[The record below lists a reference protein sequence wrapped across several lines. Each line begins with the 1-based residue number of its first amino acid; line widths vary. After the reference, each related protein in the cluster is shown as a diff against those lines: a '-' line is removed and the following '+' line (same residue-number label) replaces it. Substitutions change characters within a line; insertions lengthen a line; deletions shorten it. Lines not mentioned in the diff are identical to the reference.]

1 MMSKFTTFLL
11 DQANR
16 GRMGRREF
24 LGRAM
29 AGGVTLVAATA
40 LYSGTAAAQEPK
52 RGGHL
57 KLGIGGGASTDTL
70 DPAGYSGSFNFLVG
84 HSWGDTLVESH
95 PETGEAL
102 PNLAQSWEPSAD
114 ASVWRFKIRQ
124 DVKFHDGTPMT
135 TADCVATLRRHAD
148 EKSQS
153 GAMGLLSSLKTIEED
168 GGDLLITL
176 SAPDADLPLILTDY
190 HLMIQPKGGA
200 EAPAAAIGT
209 GPYKLTNYQAGVRAA
224 FEKNSDDWRSD
235 RGFVDSFEMLAMNDA
250 TARVAALSS
259 GQIDFIDMVDA
270 KTVPLL
276 QRAPTVQILTSKGK
290 GFYAFLM
297 HCDTAPF
304 DNNDL
309 RLALKYAID
318 REAMLNQ
325 ILGGYGSIGNDF
337 PVNNAY
343 ALFPEGIEQRVYD
356 PDKAK
361 FHYEKSGHSGA
372 IQLRTSNAAFPGAVD
387 ATVLFQQN
395 AAAAGIQLDVRREPD
410 DGYWTNVWNV
420 QPFCASYWGGR
431 PTQDS
436 RYSTNYVSTAEWNDT
451 RFKRPDFDKLVLQAR
466 GELDQEKRKEL
477 YRQIA
482 MIQRDEGG
490 TILPVFNDYINAG
503 SKRLQGFVPDIGND
517 LSNGKLASRVWLD
530 S

>member
-1 MMSKFTTFLL
+1 MTEFSKFLL
-11 DQANR
+11 GQANR

-29 AGGVTLVAATA
+29 ASGMTLVAASS
-40 LYSGTAAAQEPK
+40 LYATSAAAQEPK

-57 KLGIGGGASTDTL
+57 RLGISGAASTDSL
-70 DPAGYSGSFNFLVG
+70 DPATYSGSFNFLVG
-84 HSWGDTLVESH
+84 HSWGDTLVETH

-102 PNLAQSWEPSAD
+102 PNLAEAWEPSAD
-114 ASVWRFKIRQ
+114 ATVWRFRIRQ
-124 DVKFHDGTPMT
+124 DVRFHDGTPMT

-153 GAMGLLSSLKTIEED
+153 GAVGLLSSLKSVEED
-168 GGDLLITL
+168 GGDLVITL
-176 SAPDADLPLILTDY
+176 EAPDADLPLILTDY

-200 EAPAAAIGT
+200 EAPLAAIGT
-209 GPYKLTNYQAGVRAA
+209 GPYKLIEYQAGVRAA
-224 FEKNSDDWRSD
+224 FEKNQDDWRDD
-235 RGFVDSFEMLAMNDA
+235 RGFVDSVEVLAMSDP

-259 GQIDFIDMVDA
+259 GQLDFIDMVDS

-276 QRAPTVQILTSKGK
+276 QRAPSVQILTSKGK

-337 PVNNAY
+337 PVNEAY
-343 ALFPEGIEQRVYD
+343 ALFPEGIEQRAYD
-356 PDKAK
+356 PEKAK
-361 FHYEKSGHSGA
+361 FHYEKSGHSGP

-387 ATVLFQQN
+387 AAVLFQQN

-431 PTQDS
+431 PTQDA
-436 RYSTNYVSTAEWNDT
+436 RYSTNYLSSAEWNDT
-451 RFKRPDFDKLVLQAR
+451 RFKREDFDKLVLQAR
-466 GELDQEKRKEL
+466 GELDSEKRKDL

-503 SKRLQGFVPDIGND
+503 GKRLKGFVPDIGND
-517 LSNGKLASRVWLD
+517 LSNGKIASRVWLD
-530 S
+530 G

>member
-1 MMSKFTTFLL
+1 MTKFSSYLL
-11 DQANR
+11 AQANK
-16 GRMGRREF
+16 GRMARREF
-24 LGRAM
+24 LGRAL
-29 AGGVTLVAATA
+29 AGGMTLVAANA
-40 LYSGTAAAQEPK
+40 LYAGSARAQEPK

-57 KLGIGGGASTDTL
+57 KMGIGGAATTDSL
-70 DPAGYSGSFNFLVG
+70 DPATYSGSFNFVVG
-84 HSWGDTLVESH
+84 HSWGDTLVETH

-102 PNLAQSWEPSAD
+102 PNLAEAWEPSSD
-114 ASVWRFKIRQ
+114 AKVWRFKIRQ
-124 DVKFHDGTPMT
+124 GVKFHDGSALT

-153 GAMGLLSSLKTIEED
+153 GAAGLLSSITKIEEE
-168 GGDLLITL
+168 GGDMVITL
-176 SAPDADLPLILTDY
+176 DAANADLPLILTDY

-209 GPYKLTNYQAGVRAA
+209 GPYKLSDYQAGVRAA
-224 FEKNSDDWRSD
+224 FEKNADDWRDD
-235 RGFVDSFEMLAMNDA
+235 RGFVDSFEIIAMNDA

-259 GQIDFIDMVDA
+259 GQLDFVDMVDA

-318 REAMLNQ
+318 REAMLKQ
-325 ILGGYGSIGNDF
+325 VLGGYGSIGNDF
-337 PVNNAY
+337 PVNSAY

-356 PDKAK
+356 PEKAK
-361 FHYEKSGHSGA
+361 FHYQKSGHSGP
-372 IQLRTSNAAFPGAVD
+372 IELRTANAAFPGAVD

-395 AAAAGIQLDVRREPD
+395 AAAAGIELSVRREPD

-436 RYSTNYVSTAEWNDT
+436 RYSTNYISTAEWNDT
-451 RFKRPDFDKLVLQAR
+451 RFKRPEFDKLVLDAR
-466 GELDQEKRKEL
+466 GELDVEKRKDL

-503 SKRLQGFVPDIGND
+503 SKRLMGFVPDIGND
-517 LSNGKLASRVWLD
+517 MSNGKIASRVWLD

>member
-1 MMSKFTTFLL
+1 MTKLPSHLM
-11 DQANR
+11 QATRR
-16 GRMGRREF
+16 GALGRREF
-24 LGRAM
+24 LGLAM
-29 AGGVTLVAATA
+29 ASGLTLAAASA
-40 LYSGTAAAQEPK
+40 LYPGSARAEEPK

-57 KLGIGGGASTDTL
+57 KLGIGGGASTDSL
-70 DPAGYSGSFNFLVG
+70 DPATYSGSFNFLVG
-84 HSWGDTLVESH
+84 HSWGDTLVETD
-95 PETGEAL
+95 PKTGEAL
-102 PNLAQSWEPSAD
+102 PNLAASWEPSAD
-114 ASVWRFKIRQ
+114 AKVWRFKIRQ
-124 DVKFHDGTPMT
+124 DVKFHDGTAMT

-153 GAMGLLSSLKTIEED
+153 GAAGLLSSLTKIEEE

-176 SAPDADLPLILTDY
+176 DDANADLPLILTDY
-190 HLMIQPKGGA
+190 HLMIQPKGGT
-200 EAPAAAIGT
+200 EAPLAAIGT
-209 GPYKLTNYQAGVRAA
+209 GPYKLKEYQAGVRAA
-224 FEKNSDDWRSD
+224 FEKNADDWRQD
-235 RGFVDSFEMLAMNDA
+235 RGYVDSFEMIAMNDA

-259 GQIDFIDMVDA
+259 GQLDFVDMIDA
-270 KTVPLL
+270 KTVALL
-276 QRAPTVQILTSKGK
+276 QRVPSVQILTSKGK

-318 REAMLNQ
+318 REAMLKQ
-325 ILGGYGSIGNDF
+325 VLGGYGSLGNDF
-337 PVNNAY
+337 PVNDAY

-356 PDKAK
+356 PEKAK
-361 FHYEKSGHSGA
+361 FHYQKSGHSGA
-372 IQLRTSNAAFPGAVD
+372 IDLRTANAAFPGAVD
-387 ATVLFQQN
+387 AAVLFQQN
-395 AAAAGIQLDVRREPD
+395 AAAAGITLNVKREPD

-436 RYSTNYVSTAEWNDT
+436 RYSTNYVSSAEWNDT
-451 RFKRPDFDKLVLQAR
+451 RFKRPEFDKLVVEAR
-466 GELDQEKRKEL
+466 GELDVEKRKAL

-503 SKRLQGFVPDIGND
+503 GKRLRGFVPDIGND
-517 LSNGKLASRVWLD
+517 LSNGKLASRVWLEA
-530 S
+530 